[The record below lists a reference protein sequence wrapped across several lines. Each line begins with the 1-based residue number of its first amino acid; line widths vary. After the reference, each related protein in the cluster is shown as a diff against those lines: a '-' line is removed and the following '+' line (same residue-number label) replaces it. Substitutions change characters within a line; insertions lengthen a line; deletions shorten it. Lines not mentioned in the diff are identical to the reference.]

1 VEIFF
6 GHSYNFFAAY
16 YNLISQTT
24 LMPKEGEAMEHFS
37 LLLIAPDNQPGPT
50 MGNYDTL
57 QEAVDNWSE
66 MYTEDGPD
74 IAIVRVFSRFNAK
87 LEMYEVTQMEIVSE
101 EEIDS
106 VEVNEISDTSFDD
119 LIMEMNEG
127 DGFVADEHP
136 DWTIK
141 EFHAIVNY
149 TAELDEPGLE
159 VAPIST
165 HDSLEEAK
173 SEHLK
178 QGYSKDFTIVVR
190 QLKVNPANPKEYYLF
205 DEWEVE

>member
-1 VEIFF
+1 MPRDGE
-6 GHSYNFFAAY
+6 
-16 YNLISQTT
+16 LI
-24 LMPKEGEAMEHFS
+24 EHFS
-37 LLLIAPDNQPGPT
+37 LLLMGPDNKPGPT
-50 MGNYDTL
+50 VGNYDTL

-74 IAIVRVFSRFNAK
+74 IAIVRVFSTFNPK
-87 LEMYEVTQMEIVSE
+87 LKLYEVNRMEVVSE
-101 EEIDS
+101 EELDS
-106 VEVNEISDTSFDD
+106 VEVNEMSDTSFDE
-119 LIMEMNEG
+119 LVEEMNAG
-127 DGFVADEHP
+127 DDFVSDLHP
-136 DWTIK
+136 DWLIK

-149 TAELDEPGLE
+149 TAAFDEPGLE

-173 SEHLK
+173 AEHAK

-205 DEWEVE
+205 DEWDAD